1 MNPKSLSAPLK
12 VHCITVGELQ
22 TNCYLI
28 FEEKT
33 KTCIIIDPGAEGEKI
48 EKETKK
54 KNLNVVGI
62 VNTHGHPDHISADNY
77 LKKVFSCPVY
87 IHPLDA
93 EMLDELKNNIVSFLY
108 FGDFESPHPDEFIKD
123 KSLKIGNIEFE
134 VIHTPGHTPGSIC
147 LIANNFVITGDT
159 LFCGSVGRCDLPGG
173 DESKLMESLKKL
185 IVLPGDYAIYPGHG
199 PQCTIS
205 DELKHNPFIAE
216 IL

>member
-1 MNPKSLSAPLK
+1 MKLNSLSAPLK

-22 TNCYLI
+22 TNCYFI

-33 KTCIIIDPGAEGEKI
+33 KTCIIIDPGAEGERI
-48 EKETKK
+48 EKEIKK

-62 VNTHGHPDHISADNY
+62 VNTHGHPDHISANGY
-77 LKKVFSCPVY
+77 LKKVFSCPIY

-108 FGDFESPHPDEFIKD
+108 LGDFEYTPADEFIKD
-123 KSLKIGNIEFE
+123 KTLKIENIEFE

-147 LIANNFVITGDT
+147 LVSSNFVITGDT

-173 DESKLMESLKKL
+173 DESKLRESLKKL
-185 IVLPGDYAIYPGHG
+185 IKLPGDYTIYPGHG
-199 PQCTIS
+199 SQCTIS
-205 DELKHNPFIAE
+205 GEIKHNLFIAD